1 MFTESLLAAMLTF
14 TPWYGDVESS
24 QDRAARLH
32 TIAQAINH
40 ASLAAVCSP
49 DAPPL
54 PPLVVP
60 ANANNADDNQ
70 EPEEPPA
77 EPACTRLWRGEAKEL
92 AFLLLTQARYETHL
106 ALHVHQGKCR
116 VHLGECDGGKAAS
129 LWQLQWGPHLPKD
142 EWSQLSGT
150 DLFATTHA
158 AFEAARILS
167 RARNYCGTT
176 TGAIA
181 LFGTGRTCEHE
192 PAKKRAAFM
201 KRLLAK
207 Y

>member
-1 MFTESLLAAMLTF
+1 MLTF

-32 TIAQAINH
+32 TIARAINH
-40 ASLAAVCSP
+40 ASLTAVCSP

-54 PPLVVP
+54 PSLVTS
-60 ANANNADDNQ
+60 ADENDADDSEENQ
-70 EPEEPPA
+70 EPVVET
-77 EPACTRLWRGEAKEL
+77 ACKRLWNGEAKEL
-92 AFLLLTQARYETHL
+92 AFLLLTQARYETNL

-116 VHLGECDGGKAAS
+116 VHLGECDGGRAAS
-129 LWQLQWGPHLPKD
+129 LWQLQWGPHLPK
-142 EWSQLSGT
+142 EQWSQLSGT
-150 DLFATTHA
+150 DLLATTHA

-201 KRLLAK
+201 RRLLAK